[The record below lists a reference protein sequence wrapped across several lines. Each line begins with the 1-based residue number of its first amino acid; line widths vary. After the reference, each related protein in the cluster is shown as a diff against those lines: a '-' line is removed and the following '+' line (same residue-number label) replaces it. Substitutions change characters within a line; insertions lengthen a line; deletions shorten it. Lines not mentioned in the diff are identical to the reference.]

1 MSSPTQRLPE
11 PVETSRAPRNSTRGR
26 SVAQYEV
33 LANGGRG
40 RKIAEY
46 PTITAASK
54 TSQVSYHIIRGI
66 LDGKQ
71 PKPEQYYWVEIE
83 SLDRNPSSIPP
94 LLPNRPPPSS
104 GVVPVTAYNSES
116 GASLGMEVRKPHPS
130 QMAARGASFSVG
142 VPATTP
148 NSSYPHPPV
157 INPISHARTLS
168 SESRGKKKQAIPS
181 LMRTAVWNRWI
192 GIEKGQVKCPY
203 CQINSITPFF
213 FECGHVLAEAKG
225 GEVSV
230 ENLRP
235 ICRECNGKMGT
246 QAIDLNK
253 YRLGPGIAGRLNSS
267 TGEAY
272 PSTVDGR
279 RAFIEAHTLTNLRGD
294 IGENLVPLKYKEA
307 EVMAAN
313 RWQNWVEVYEMCLP
327 NPVLVTEKAMRLH
340 PYSDGLYTAMV
351 CDSSRSSLSR
361 ALRKLAL

>member
-1 MSSPTQRLPE
+1 MSRESPTK
-11 PVETSRAPRNSTRGR
+11 RNSTRGR

-33 LANGGRG
+33 MATGGRG

-46 PTITAASK
+46 PTITAASNA
-54 TSQVSYHIIRGI
+54 SRVSYHVIRGI

-71 PKPEQYYWVEIE
+71 PKPEQYYWVEID
-83 SLDRNPSSIPP
+83 SLSMPP
-94 LLPNRPPPSS
+94 HLPNRPPSSPGVAPASLSNSQSGPSFAAPTDVS
-104 GVVPVTAYNSES
+104 TPQSFHMTVRPENVSHHAQQ
-116 GASLGMEVRKPHPS
+116 GASSSANFPRPS
-130 QMAARGASFSVG
+130 VN
-142 VPATTP
+142 P
-148 NSSYPHPPV
+148 SYPSPPI
-157 INPISHARTLS
+157 INPIPHTRAPSPGL
-168 SESRGKKKQAIPS
+168 ESKAKRKQAIPS
-181 LMRTAVWNRWI
+181 LMRTQVWNRWI

-246 QAIDLNK
+246 QPIDLNK
-253 YRLGPGIAGRLNSS
+253 YRLGPGIAGRLNPK
-267 TGEAY
+267 TQEAY

-294 IGENLVPLKYKEA
+294 IGEKLAPLKYSEA
-307 EVMAAN
+307 ERLAVD
-313 RWQNWVEVYEMCLP
+313 RWQNWVEVYEMCQP
-327 NPVLVTEKAMRLH
+327 NSVLVTEKVMRLH
-340 PYSDGLYTAMV
+340 PYSDRLYTEMV

>member
-1 MSSPTQRLPE
+1 MSRESLTKPG
-11 PVETSRAPRNSTRGR
+11 STRGR

-33 LANGGRG
+33 TSTGGRG

-66 LDGKQ
+66 LDGKI
-71 PKPEQYYWVEIE
+71 PKPDQYYWVEIE
-83 SLDRNPSSIPP
+83 SLNLATISIPP
-94 LLPNRPPPSS
+94 QLPSRPPSSS
-104 GVVPVTAYNSES
+104 GVVPVTAYNSVS
-116 GASLGMEVRKPHPS
+116 GASSVTGVYKPHPPLIPNP
-130 QMAARGASFSVG
+130 GASFL
-142 VPATTP
+142 ANTTTTTP
-148 NSSYPHPPV
+148 TVSYPHPP
-157 INPISHARTLS
+157 IISPIAHARTPS

-181 LMRTAVWNRWI
+181 LMRTQVWNRWI

-203 CQINSITPFF
+203 CQINNITPFF

-246 QAIDLNK
+246 QPIDLNK
-253 YRLGPGIAGRLNSS
+253 YRLGPGIAGRLNPK
-267 TGEAY
+267 TQEAY

-279 RAFIEAHTLTNLRGD
+279 RAFIETHTLTNLRGD
-294 IGENLVPLKYKEA
+294 IGENLVALKYSEA
-307 EVMAAN
+307 ETLAKD
-313 RWQNWVEVYEMCLP
+313 RWQNWVEVYEMCQP
-327 NPVLVTEKAMRLH
+327 NSVLVTEKAMRLH
-340 PYSDGLYTAMV
+340 PYSDRLYTEMV

>member
-1 MSSPTQRLPE
+1 MSRESFTKPG
-11 PVETSRAPRNSTRGR
+11 STRGR

-33 LANGGRG
+33 TATGGRG

-66 LDGKQ
+66 LDGKI
-71 PKPEQYYWVEIE
+71 PKPDQYYWVEIE
-83 SLDRNPSSIPP
+83 GLNLATISIPP
-94 LLPNRPPPSS
+94 QLPSRPPSSS
-104 GVVPVTAYNSES
+104 GVVPITAYNSVS
-116 GASLGMEVRKPHPS
+116 SALSVTGVYKPHPPLIPDP
-130 QMAARGASFSVG
+130 RASFL
-142 VPATTP
+142 ANTTTTTP
-148 NSSYPHPPV
+148 TVSYPHPPI
-157 INPISHARTLS
+157 INPISHARTPS

-203 CQINSITPFF
+203 CQINNITPFF

-246 QAIDLNK
+246 QPINLNK
-253 YRLGPGIAGRLNSS
+253 YRLGPGIAGRLNPS
-267 TGEAY
+267 TREAY
-272 PSTVDGR
+272 PSTVEGR

-307 EVMAAN
+307 EVMAAD
-313 RWQNWVEVYEMCLP
+313 RWQNWVEVYEMCQP
-327 NPVLVTEKAMRLH
+327 QPVLVTEKAMRLH
-340 PYSDGLYTAMV
+340 PYSDRLYTEMV

>member
-1 MSSPTQRLPE
+1 MQTQMSHESPTQRN
-11 PVETSRAPRNSTRGR
+11 RTRGR
-26 SVAQYEV
+26 SVAQHEV

-54 TSQVSYHIIRGI
+54 TSQISYHIIRGI
-66 LDGKQ
+66 LDGKH

-83 SLDRNPSSIPP
+83 GLDRPPSSIPP
-94 LLPNRPPPSS
+94 PLPNRPPPSS
-104 GVVPVTAYNSES
+104 GVVPVTSYGSPPTW
-116 GASLGMEVRKPHPS
+116 GAVAATPHGIPQPHPS
-130 QMAARGASFSVG
+130 QITAHGASLSIG
-142 VPATTP
+142 VPATP
-148 NSSYPHPPV
+148 NIPYPHPPT
-157 INPISHARTLS
+157 INPVSHARTSS
-168 SESRGKKKQAIPS
+168 SESRSKKKQAIPS
-181 LMRTAVWNRWI
+181 LMRTQVWDRWI

-213 FECGHVLAEAKG
+213 FECGHVVAEAKG

-246 QAIDLNK
+246 QPIDLNK
-253 YRLGPGIAGRLNSS
+253 YRLGPGIAGRLNPK
-267 TGEAY
+267 TQEAY

-294 IGENLVPLKYKEA
+294 IGENLARLKYSEA
-307 EVMAAN
+307 ETLAKD
-313 RWQNWVEVYEMCLP
+313 RWQNWVEVYEMCQP
-327 NPVLVTEKAMRLH
+327 NSVLVTEKAMRLH
-340 PYSDGLYTAMV
+340 PYSDRLYTEMV
-351 CDSSRSSLSR
+351 CDSSRSGLSR